1 MLDDASSELSS
12 VPGIGSTTD
21 AYTIPSLARML
32 DDAGSVLKEFPKHKG
47 PHTQSNQ

>member
-1 MLDDASSELSS
+1 MLDDAGSELSS

-21 AYTIPSLARML
+21 AYTVPGLARML
-32 DDAGSVLKEFPKHKG
+32 DDAASVLKGFPRHKV